1 MARPTKYKEHVRAAR
16 EWLGRAEDS
25 LEQEDHIRGDLD
37 VMLAQAELQ
46 RAQETE
52 EGRVRRRWLGRL
64 LPAGAAALVAALV
77 WGLWPSVPAPL
88 IERPSVM
95 PAAEP
100 GEAGSASVPAAAAT
114 PMAIESST
122 VRPMTAEIVSPTVSP
137 MTAEIVSPTVSPM
150 TAEISS
156 VVEEPSSVEVP
167 ISEKAADMEPLPQPS
182 SRVPSRDILPS
193 RDMQKLMSAAG
204 QSLRAQ

>member
-122 VRPMTAEIVSPTVSP
+122 VRPMTAEIVPPTVP
-137 MTAEIVSPTVSPM
+137 PM

-156 VVEEPSSVEVP
+156 VVEEPSSVEVS
-167 ISEKAADMEPLPQPS
+167 ISEAADMEPLPQPS

>member
-122 VRPMTAEIVSPTVSP
+122 VRPMTAEIVPPTVP
-137 MTAEIVSPTVSPM
+137 PM

-167 ISEKAADMEPLPQPS
+167 ISEAADMEPLPQPS
-182 SRVPSRDILPS
+182 SRVPS

>member
-122 VRPMTAEIVSPTVSP
+122 VRPMTAEIVPPTVP
-137 MTAEIVSPTVSPM
+137 PM

-182 SRVPSRDILPS
+182 SRFPSRDILPS

>member
-25 LEQEDHIRGDLD
+25 LEQEDHSRGDLD
-37 VMLAQAELQ
+37 VMRAQAELQ

-122 VRPMTAEIVSPTVSP
+122 VRPMTAEIVPPTVP
-137 MTAEIVSPTVSPM
+137 PM

-156 VVEEPSSVEVP
+156 VVEEPSSVEVS
-167 ISEKAADMEPLPQPS
+167 ISEAADMEPLPQPS

>member
-16 EWLGRAEDS
+16 EGLGRAEDS

-122 VRPMTAEIVSPTVSP
+122 VRPMTAEIVPPTVP
-137 MTAEIVSPTVSPM
+137 PM

-167 ISEKAADMEPLPQPS
+167 ISEAADMEPLPQPS
-182 SRVPSRDILPS
+182 PRVPSRDILPS

>member
-88 IERPSVM
+88 SERPSVM

-114 PMAIESST
+114 PMAIEPST
-122 VRPMTAEIVSPTVSP
+122 VRPMTAEIVPPTVP
-137 MTAEIVSPTVSPM
+137 PM

-167 ISEKAADMEPLPQPS
+167 ISEAADKGPLPQPS

>member
-88 IERPSVM
+88 IDRPSVM

-122 VRPMTAEIVSPTVSP
+122 VRPMTAEIAPPTVP
-137 MTAEIVSPTVSPM
+137 PM

-167 ISEKAADMEPLPQPS
+167 ISEKTADMEPLPQPS

>member
-52 EGRVRRRWLGRL
+52 EGLVRRRWLGRL

-88 IERPSVM
+88 IDRPSVM

-122 VRPMTAEIVSPTVSP
+122 VRPMTAEIAPPTVP
-137 MTAEIVSPTVSPM
+137 PM

>member
-122 VRPMTAEIVSPTVSP
+122 VRPMTAEIAPPTVP
-137 MTAEIVSPTVSPM
+137 PM

>member
-88 IERPSVM
+88 IDRPSVM

-122 VRPMTAEIVSPTVSP
+122 VRPMTAEIVPPTVP
-137 MTAEIVSPTVSPM
+137 PM

-167 ISEKAADMEPLPQPS
+167 ISEAADMEPLPQPS

>member
-122 VRPMTAEIVSPTVSP
+122 VRPMTAEIVPPTVP
-137 MTAEIVSPTVSPM
+137 PM

-167 ISEKAADMEPLPQPS
+167 ISEAADMEPLPQPS
-182 SRVPSRDILPS
+182 PRVPSRDILPS

>member
-114 PMAIESST
+114 PVAIESST
-122 VRPMTAEIVSPTVSP
+122 VRPMTAEIVPPTVP
-137 MTAEIVSPTVSPM
+137 PM

-167 ISEKAADMEPLPQPS
+167 ISEAADMEPLPQPS

>member
-122 VRPMTAEIVSPTVSP
+122 VRPMTAEIVSPTVP
-137 MTAEIVSPTVSPM
+137 PM

>member
-137 MTAEIVSPTVSPM
+137 MTAEI
-150 TAEISS
+150 SS
-156 VVEEPSSVEVP
+156 VVEEPSSVEGP

>member
-114 PMAIESST
+114 PMAMESST
-122 VRPMTAEIVSPTVSP
+122 VRP

>member
-122 VRPMTAEIVSPTVSP
+122 VRPMTAEIVPPTVP
-137 MTAEIVSPTVSPM
+137 PM

-167 ISEKAADMEPLPQPS
+167 ISEAADMEPLPQPS
-182 SRVPSRDILPS
+182 FRVPSRDILPS

>member
-122 VRPMTAEIVSPTVSP
+122 VRPMTAEIVPPAVP
-137 MTAEIVSPTVSPM
+137 PM

-167 ISEKAADMEPLPQPS
+167 ISEAADMEPLPQPS

>member
-114 PMAIESST
+114 PMAIESSA
-122 VRPMTAEIVSPTVSP
+122 VRPMTAEIVPPTVP
-137 MTAEIVSPTVSPM
+137 PM

-167 ISEKAADMEPLPQPS
+167 ISEAADMEPLPQPS
-182 SRVPSRDILPS
+182 PRVPSRDILPS

>member
-16 EWLGRAEDS
+16 EWLGRAEHS

-88 IERPSVM
+88 IDRPSVM

-122 VRPMTAEIVSPTVSP
+122 VRPMTAEIAPPTVP
-137 MTAEIVSPTVSPM
+137 PM

-167 ISEKAADMEPLPQPS
+167 ISEAADMEPLPQPS

>member
-100 GEAGSASVPAAAAT
+100 GKAVSVSVPAAAAT

-122 VRPMTAEIVSPTVSP
+122 VRPMTAEIAPPTVP
-137 MTAEIVSPTVSPM
+137 PM

>member
-122 VRPMTAEIVSPTVSP
+122 VRPMAAEIVLPTVP
-137 MTAEIVSPTVSPM
+137 PM

-167 ISEKAADMEPLPQPS
+167 ISEAADMEPLPQPS

>member
-137 MTAEIVSPTVSPM
+137 MTAEI
-150 TAEISS
+150 SS

-167 ISEKAADMEPLPQPS
+167 ISEAADMEPLPQPS

>member
-88 IERPSVM
+88 IDRPSVM

-122 VRPMTAEIVSPTVSP
+122 VRPMTEEIAPHTVPP
-137 MTAEIVSPTVSPM
+137 MTE
-150 TAEISS
+150 EISS

-167 ISEKAADMEPLPQPS
+167 ISEKTADMEPLPQPS

>member
-122 VRPMTAEIVSPTVSP
+122 VRPMTAEIVPPTVP
-137 MTAEIVSPTVSPM
+137 PM

>member
-100 GEAGSASVPAAAAT
+100 GKAVSASVPAAAAT

-122 VRPMTAEIVSPTVSP
+122 VRP

-167 ISEKAADMEPLPQPS
+167 ISEKAADMEPLPKPS

>member
-100 GEAGSASVPAAAAT
+100 GEAGSASVPAAAVT
-114 PMAIESST
+114 PMAIEPST
-122 VRPMTAEIVSPTVSP
+122 VRPMTAEIVPPTVP
-137 MTAEIVSPTVSPM
+137 PM

-167 ISEKAADMEPLPQPS
+167 ISEAADMEPLPQPS
-182 SRVPSRDILPS
+182 PRVPSRDILPS

>member
-137 MTAEIVSPTVSPM
+137 MTAEI
-150 TAEISS
+150 SS

>member
-114 PMAIESST
+114 PMAMESST
-122 VRPMTAEIVSPTVSP
+122 VPPMTAEIAPPTVP
-137 MTAEIVSPTVSPM
+137 PM

-182 SRVPSRDILPS
+182 PRVPSRDILPS

>member
-100 GEAGSASVPAAAAT
+100 GEAGSASVPAAAVT

-122 VRPMTAEIVSPTVSP
+122 VRPMTAEIVPPTVP
-137 MTAEIVSPTVSPM
+137 PM

-167 ISEKAADMEPLPQPS
+167 ISEAADMEPLPQPS

>member
-88 IERPSVM
+88 IDRPSVM

-122 VRPMTAEIVSPTVSP
+122 VRPMTAEIAPPTVP
-137 MTAEIVSPTVSPM
+137 PM

>member
-88 IERPSVM
+88 IDRPSVM

-100 GEAGSASVPAAAAT
+100 GEAVSVSVPAAAAT

-122 VRPMTAEIVSPTVSP
+122 VR
-137 MTAEIVSPTVSPM
+137 PM

>member
-1 MARPTKYKEHVRAAR
+1 MARPTKYREHVRAAR

-88 IERPSVM
+88 IDRPSVM

-122 VRPMTAEIVSPTVSP
+122 VRPMTAEIAPPTVP
-137 MTAEIVSPTVSPM
+137 PM

>member
-88 IERPSVM
+88 SERPSVM

-114 PMAIESST
+114 PMAIEPST
-122 VRPMTAEIVSPTVSP
+122 VRPMTAEIVPPAVP
-137 MTAEIVSPTVSPM
+137 PM

-167 ISEKAADMEPLPQPS
+167 ISEAADKGPLPQPS

>member
-122 VRPMTAEIVSPTVSP
+122 VRPMTAEIAPPTVP
-137 MTAEIVSPTVSPM
+137 PM

-167 ISEKAADMEPLPQPS
+167 ISEAADMEPLPQPS

>member
-52 EGRVRRRWLGRL
+52 EGRVRRRWLGLL

-122 VRPMTAEIVSPTVSP
+122 VRPMTAEIVPPAVP
-137 MTAEIVSPTVSPM
+137 PM

-182 SRVPSRDILPS
+182 SRFPSRDILPS

>member
-64 LPAGAAALVAALV
+64 LPVGAAALVAALV

-88 IERPSVM
+88 IERPSVI

-114 PMAIESST
+114 PMAIEPST
-122 VRPMTAEIVSPTVSP
+122 VRPMTAEIVPPAVP
-137 MTAEIVSPTVSPM
+137 PM

-167 ISEKAADMEPLPQPS
+167 ISEAADVEPLPQPS